1 MAFHRGSSGEIFD
14 PLPESVAVIEPVGI
28 APYRLPRMPP
38 TDCLR
43 LVVASS
49 PRRPRDR
56 PVSSHPGT
64 PRSRMIGGAS
74 AWLRVTMFWGSVAY
88 APPVAFRGAL
98 HDDRASETKAIAKAI
113 KARSTRTPAWLPSN
127 GGLGDVAEAITG
139 VCGWSCT
146 AAGSPNARRRRCF
159 RPGRHHALMTDLGAD
174 TVAVDRFHCRS
185 GAVEIAIRDLTECGG
200 LVRVRSET
208 LRRQR
213 GVVGLRGVGPQ
224 PDPLD
229 RHHRPD
235 HSRRHP
241 HGAPNDPHWLR
252 RRRRPAWGTAPDPKP
267 VSTAAVAVSE
277 PVYPRPHP
285 QARPRTLSG

>member
-1 MAFHRGSSGEIFD
+1 
-14 PLPESVAVIEPVGI
+14 
-28 APYRLPRMPP
+28 
-38 TDCLR
+38 
-43 LVVASS
+43 
-49 PRRPRDR
+49 
-56 PVSSHPGT
+56 
-64 PRSRMIGGAS
+64 
-74 AWLRVTMFWGSVAY
+74 MFWGSVAY

-113 KARSTRTPAWLPSN
+113 KARSTRTPAWLPS
-127 GGLGDVAEAITG
+127 DERAQ
-139 VCGWSCT
+139 
-146 AAGSPNARRRRCF
+146 AALFSTW
-159 RPGRHHALMTDLGAD
+159 RHHALMTDLGAD

-185 GAVEIAIRDLTECGG
+185 GAVEIAIRDLTEGAG

-241 HGAPNDPHWLR
+241 HRAPNDPHPPR
-252 RRRRPAWGTAPDPKP
+252 RRRRPGW
-267 VSTAAVAVSE
+267 
-277 PVYPRPHP
+277 
-285 QARPRTLSG
+285 